1 VEELG
6 LRIDMEPRL
15 AVPWSEV
22 TVVAARGHVI
32 VRTKAGTIAFAL
44 ALEGVGEPTLAAP
57 FARVLNEARNGSLD
71 LSGTAFNDLQ
81 NAMDALRDRFYE
93 GDDALLPAMLGAA
106 MALLTL
112 VFTILLPDALAI
124 GTLPAPAADGFL
136 IGSRVSPLDPRVVL
150 AATGAAGMLAAFAA
164 WAALGHQ
171 AGAWARGTLRGWHRE
186 RTALIGPAR
195 RAMALVVRSPAL
207 GAAAVL
213 LGVVAA
219 LPSARTQT
227 IVDATGVTTVHELP
241 FLDRHSP
248 WSSVSELLT
257 VPAPGGRHAEG
268 VAVLIRFGNGPAL
281 NTSDLY
287 VRNGTDRQ
295 MYEMARGWWKAAR
308 P

>member
-1 VEELG
+1 
-6 LRIDMEPRL
+6 MEPRL

-81 NAMDALRDRFYE
+81 NAIDALRDRFHE

-106 MALLTL
+106 MPLLTL
-112 VFTILLPDALAI
+112 VIAVLLPDALAI
-124 GTLPAPAADGFL
+124 GTRAPAADGFL
-136 IGSRVSPLDPRVVL
+136 VGSRVSPLDPRVVL
-150 AATGAAGMLAAFAA
+150 ASAGAAGMLAAFAA

-186 RTALIGPAR
+186 RTAFVGPAR
-195 RAMALVVRSPAL
+195 RALALIVRSPAL

-227 IVDATGVTTVHELP
+227 IVDATGVTTVRELP
-241 FLDRHSP
+241 FLDRHRP

-257 VPAPGGRHAEG
+257 IPAPGGRHAEG
-268 VAVLIRFGNGPAL
+268 VAVVIRFVSDPPL